1 MQVLTH
7 LQSAVIVLLLL
18 IIYIQHDMII
28 KQTKSPS
35 LPVVFSDRQT
45 QGSSNSSR
53 ALVGGNK
60 YDGVAVTLFL
70 GSPKWFQDRYSMMV
84 NQVIASIP
92 SDWIVQIF
100 FDPSTIMAV
109 KGTQYAGIQK
119 QVSSGRV
126 VLTELPANM
135 TRIKK
140 KDLLKSTWLWENMLA
155 ETVLLFGGNGALC
168 ANSPFDVHSF
178 SRFDY
183 IGAPWKTAK
192 GSGGSGDISMRKR
205 SVVLQALREIKRTG
219 RETDIREDSV
229 LVKYL
234 SKQKGSVLA
243 NQTVTCFTIALR
255 CLLCSYCNPSTS
267 RTRWILL

>member
-1 MQVLTH
+1 MQFLTH

-18 IIYIQHDMII
+18 IIYIQHDII
-28 KQTKSPS
+28 NKQTKSSANIALWSSPS

-45 QGSSNSSR
+45 QGSSSSR
-53 ALVGGNK
+53 ALVGGDN
-60 YDGVAVTLFL
+60 YGGVAVTLFL

-100 FDPSTIMAV
+100 FDPSAAMAV

-119 QVSSGRV
+119 QVNSGRV

-140 KDLLKSTWLWENMLA
+140 RDLLKSTWLWENMLA

-192 GSGGSGDISMRKR
+192 GNGGSGDISMRKK
-205 SVVLQALREIKRTG
+205 SVVLQALREVKRTG
-219 RETDIREDSV
+219 RESEIREDSV
-229 LVKYL
+229 LVKFL
-234 SKQKGSVLA
+234 FKQKGSMLA
-243 NQTVTCFTIALR
+243 NQTVTCFAIALR
-255 CLLCSYCNPSTS
+255 CLL
-267 RTRWILL
+267 LL

>member
-1 MQVLTH
+1 MHFLTH
-7 LQSAVIVLLLL
+7 LQSAVIVLLVI
-18 IIYIQHDMII
+18 IIYIQHDII
-28 KQTKSPS
+28 NELSKSSSDITLLSSTS
-35 LPVVFSDRQT
+35 LPVIFSDRQQT
-45 QGSSNSSR
+45 QGSSNSR
-53 ALVGGNK
+53 ALDGRHD

-100 FDPSTIMAV
+100 FDPSTAMAV

-135 TRIKK
+135 TGIKK
-140 KDLLKSTWLWENMLA
+140 RDLLKSTWLWENMLA

-168 ANSPFDVHSF
+168 ANSPFQVKDF

-183 IGAPWKTAK
+183 IGAPWKSVK
-192 GSGGSGDISMRKR
+192 GNGGSGDISMRKR
-205 SVVLQALREIKRTG
+205 SVVLQALRDIVRTG
-219 RETDIREDSV
+219 RGTDVKEDST
-229 LVKYL
+229 LVKFL

-243 NQTVTCFTIALR
+243 NQTVT
-255 CLLCSYCNPSTS
+255 
-267 RTRWILL
+267 ILP